1 MCLIIHY
8 FHYSP
13 FALLCRTT
21 TVNPPPR
28 LNIPYKCGLDVQN
41 LLCRC
46 FLVNQNMLTTMFGHV
61 IASARVLP
69 IVYELIWTQ
78 NWSFNGCIFIPVLGL
93 DLGVLELFTSTA
105 EPVNIS
111 SIFSMGVLS
120 GSKKKGSS
128 GNWASV
134 NIGGLFP
141 FTQTIPQ
148 SLLLLFLLSLQ
159 YSWAA

>member
-1 MCLIIHY
+1 MP
-8 FHYSP
+8 HYSLFSLFSICSFMP
-13 FALLCRTT
+13 YHNSKSSSKVKYSIQMWARCSESPLPLLLSESKH
-21 TVNPPPR
+21 VDN
-28 LNIPYKCGLDVQN
+28 
-41 LLCRC
+41 
-46 FLVNQNMLTTMFGHV
+46 V

-78 NWSFNGCIFIPVLGL
+78 NWSFNCCIFIPVLGL